1 MARPTKYKPEYVEQ
15 ARKLCAKGFTDID
28 LAEFFEVNESTIN
41 EWKKKQPAF
50 SKSLKDGKVEHDN
63 NSVVKSLLQ
72 RATGYSHEEDRI
84 LANPKDPQK
93 PIIVKTTKHYPP
105 DATSMIFWL
114 KNRQPE
120 DWRERQDI
128 MVSGD
133 SKPLEI
139 TFEVAKAVKEIKVT
153 NAKP

>member
-1 MARPTKYKPEYVEQ
+1 MARPTKYKPEYIEQ
-15 ARKLCAKGFTDID
+15 ARKLCVKGFTDID

-41 EWKKKQPAF
+41 EWKNKHPKF

-63 NSVVKSLLQ
+63 RSVVRSLLE

-84 LANPKDPQK
+84 LANPKDPNK
-93 PIIVKTTKHYPP
+93 PIIVKTIKHYPP

-120 DWRERQDI
+120 DWKERQDI

-133 SKPLEI
+133 THPLEI
-139 TFEVAKAVKEIKVT
+139 TFEVAKAVKEIKIT
-153 NAKP
+153 NAKT